1 MASCNV
7 KCVGF
12 AETRGTFA
20 RKRKKGEGEKKAF
33 KTCDVVMGK
42 RLVAVRKQVSRA
54 QSLSLHSVGC
64 NLV

>member
-7 KCVGF
+7 KFVGF
-12 AETRGTFA
+12 AETKGTFA
-20 RKRKKGEGEKKAF
+20 RKRKKGKK
-33 KTCDVVMGK
+33 KSLSSCDVVMGK